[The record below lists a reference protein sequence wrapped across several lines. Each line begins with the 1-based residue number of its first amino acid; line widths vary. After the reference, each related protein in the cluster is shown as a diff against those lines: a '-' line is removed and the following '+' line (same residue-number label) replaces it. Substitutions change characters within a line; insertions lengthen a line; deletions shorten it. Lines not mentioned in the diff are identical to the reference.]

1 MTYTSYWDF
10 DAFHKQKNSLST
22 AVERVNIHA
31 GIIPREYRESEDKMG
46 AIINYV
52 FQGEKTT
59 KDKNITRIG
68 QMILKKEGRYDA
80 KSKKYKPYI
89 NE

>member
-10 DAFHKQKNSLST
+10 DAFHKQRDSLT
-22 AVERVNIHA
+22 NAVERVNIYLD
-31 GIIPREYRESEDKMG
+31 IIPREYRESEDKMG

-68 QMILKKEGRYDA
+68 QQILKKAGRYDA
-80 KSKKYKPYI
+80 KSKKYKPFI